1 METVRPIEDWIPGAR
16 ERRELTEAAIAF
28 AEDDTDANCERYEK
42 ARKAYAAA
50 RQQFAHDDEQLM
62 RVVRSHKGLGR

>member
-28 AEDDTDANCERYEK
+28 AEDDTDANCERYEN

-50 RQQFAHDDEQLM
+50 RQQFYRDRDELM
-62 RVVRSHKGLGR
+62 GVVQKLRKASR